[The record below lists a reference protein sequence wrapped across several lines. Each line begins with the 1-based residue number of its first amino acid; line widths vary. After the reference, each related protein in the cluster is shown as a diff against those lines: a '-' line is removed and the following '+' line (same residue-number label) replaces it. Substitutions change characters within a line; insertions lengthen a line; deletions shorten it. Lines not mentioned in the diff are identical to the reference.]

1 MELTQ
6 NIGLLIVLAVVGL
19 LLPLCESR
27 PEDNESVIFDADEV
41 DDIVVH

>member
-6 NIGLLIVLAVVGL
+6 NIGLLIVLAVVSL

-27 PEDNESVIFDADEV
+27 PDDNEAVIFDADEGE
-41 DDIVVH
+41 DTAAR